1 MIMLKKNLF
10 LERKALP
17 KGAVFLLAFLILAF
31 FLMSLCMSVSGV
43 VAKEPTTLPKS
54 PFVTAEI
61 KSIHYEKVYGTEMV
75 KNGTEVSIK
84 VVLTNISGEI
94 GKSTLTFYSE
104 LEGAKGGIMEEVLKS
119 GSSYTMDP
127 QKVGEE
133 VTVIWSGTAPEVRK
147 RTPYTLLNITQET
160 TEGEYLVVDIKMDVT
175 SEISESAI
183 IAIGEAREKL
193 NSANGTIANATEKGT
208 DVSEADTTFETAS
221 LYFKDAEEAYWDGLP
236 KESIAAAT
244 NASYYA
250 ELAKQKAES
259 TVGAKK
265 YLNYG
270 GLAVVAIIAIV
281 VFVFLIRQRQ
291 RKRGIY

>member
-1 MIMLKKNLF
+1 
-10 LERKALP
+10 
-17 KGAVFLLAFLILAF
+17 
-31 FLMSLCMSVSGV
+31 MSVSGV
-43 VAKEPTTLPKS
+43 VAKEPTTLQKS
-54 PFVTAEI
+54 PFVTPEI
-61 KSIHYEKVYGTEMV
+61 KNIDYDEVYGTEMV
-75 KNGTEVSIK
+75 KNGTEVSIIK

-119 GSSYTMDP
+119 GSSYTVDP

-160 TEGEYLVVDIKMDVT
+160 TEGEYLVVDIKRDVT

-221 LYFKDAEEAYWDGLP
+221 LYFKDAEEAYWDGWP
-236 KESIAAAT
+236 KESVEAAT

-259 TVGAKK
+259 AVGAKK
-265 YLNYG
+265 HLNYG

-281 VFVFLIRQRQ
+281 VIVFLNRVRR

>member
-1 MIMLKKNLF
+1 MLTKKLIF
-10 LERKALP
+10 S
-17 KGAVFLLAFLILAF
+17 LILAF
-31 FLMSLCMSVSGV
+31 FLMSICMSVGDI
-43 VAKEPTTLPKS
+43 AKEPTALQKS

-133 VTVIWSGTAPEVRK
+133 VTVIWSGTAPEVGK
-147 RTPYTLLNITQET
+147 QETFTLLNITQET
-160 TEGEYLVVDIKMDVT
+160 TEGEYLVVDIKEDVS
-175 SEISESAI
+175 SEIIYDALSAWHKAKEEI
-183 IAIGEAREKL
+183 E
-193 NSANGTIANATEKGT
+193 NANWTIANATKAGI
-208 DVSEADTTFETAS
+208 DVGEAERAFKLANEHLNNS
-221 LYFKDAEEAYWDGLP
+221 LDFYNGGRPEEAL
-236 KESIAAAT
+236 KE
-244 NASYYA
+244 A
-250 ELAKQKAES
+250 ELASVSAGDANKLAE
-259 TVGAKK
+259 GAKATRETMNI
-265 YLNYG
+265 L
-270 GLAVVAIIAIV
+270 VIVAIVIIVIV
-281 VFVFLIRQRQ
+281 VFVFLIRQRR